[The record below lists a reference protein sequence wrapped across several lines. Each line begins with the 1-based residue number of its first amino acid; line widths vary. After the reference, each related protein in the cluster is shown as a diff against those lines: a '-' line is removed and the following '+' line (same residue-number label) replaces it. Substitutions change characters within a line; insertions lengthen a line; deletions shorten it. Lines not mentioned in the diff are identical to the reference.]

1 MTEGEAGCGADSAVM
16 TQLLIVVAGD
26 RGARFV
32 SDLHCKGRQYHR
44 GTGVFESSIAK
55 SLRRCEGAV
64 AEDR

>member
-1 MTEGEAGCGADSAVM
+1 M
-16 TQLLIVVAGD
+16 TQLLIIVAGD

-32 SDLHCKGRQYHR
+32 CDLHCKGRQYHK

-55 SLRRCEGAV
+55 SLRKCEGAA